1 MTSLTK
7 IIKIDPMNID
17 AALLEEAAA
26 VIRRGGLVAFPTE
39 TVYGLGADT
48 FNAAAVAKIFAA
60 KGRPMDNPLISH
72 IAKIEEIERF
82 AREIPPSAEKLA
94 HAFWGGPLTMI
105 FKKRSGIPDEVTAGL
120 DTVAVRLPSHSVA
133 NALITLSKTPI
144 AAPSANLSG
153 SPSPTVAEDC
163 IRDLDGRVDMI
174 IDGGAS
180 MIGIESTV
188 VDMTA
193 EIPTV
198 LRPGMISP
206 EDMQEVIGEVRYGG
220 EQKGA
225 PKCPGMKYKHYS
237 PNAEVYVVKNIAGAE
252 KYFPRGEKVC
262 VIAKNSG
269 GKSFGGAMVY
279 DAGKNDEEY
288 AARLFYF
295 LRKADRDGAACVYA
309 EMPGESGIGIALR
322 NRLFKSAAGRIM
334 D

>member
-1 MTSLTK
+1 
-7 IIKIDPMNID
+7 MNID

-82 AREIPPSAEKLA
+82 AREIPPAAEKLA

-105 FKKRSGIPDEVTAGL
+105 LKKRSGIPDEVTAGL

-133 NALITLSKTPI
+133 NALITLSQTPI

-193 EIPTV
+193 EVPVV

-206 EDMQEVIGEVRYGG
+206 EDMQAVIGEVHYGG

-237 PNAEVYVVKNIAGAE
+237 PKAEVYIIDGTIEQLSAYLQKHSDGKTAVLC
-252 KYFPRGEKVC
+252 GE
-262 VIAKNSG
+262 
-269 GKSFGGAMVY
+269 
-279 DAGKNDEEY
+279 NDEIPNFCI
-288 AARLFYF
+288 RLPYGNTSEQQAEHLFAS
-295 LRKADRDGAACVYA
+295 LREADALGCDTVYVM
-309 EMPGESGIGIALR
+309 MPEQTGMGLAVY
-322 NRLFKSAAGRIM
+322 NRLLRAAAFRVMKLYEQGERS
-334 D
+334 